1 MISIDFTLLLVFL
14 AFLVFVQLFKRAF
27 FDKIAALQAERL
39 LAVQQAQE
47 GADSAV
53 ARCLEL
59 ETTYEATLQEAHR
72 QAKLTVGQ
80 AKQKAKKQFESTI
93 SSTRQSLESE
103 LLIHVSALQANKRVL
118 LEDLLVEKEQFLP
131 LLEQQL
137 VPSSS
142 YSQQQGASSV

>member
-47 GADSAV
+47 EADSAV
-53 ARCLEL
+53 ARYLEL
-59 ETTYEATLQEAHR
+59 ETTYEATLQEAHM

-80 AKQKAKKQFESTI
+80 AKQEAKKQFESTI
-93 SSTRQSLESE
+93 SSTRQSLEAE
-103 LLIHVSALQANKRVL
+103 LSTHVSALQANKRVL
-118 LEDLLVEKEQFLP
+118 LEDLLVEKQQFLP

-137 VPSSS
+137 VPSPS